1 MTQQDASRAHIRLSA
16 TLQALLSGPERRLA
30 TPGHL
35 IAGLRDKA
43 FSVLLFLF
51 ASINVI
57 PAIPGTSSVLG
68 LPLVILA
75 VQRMRNHPVRLPR
88 GLMNAPIP
96 VDRFRRVLR
105 WIIPRLQGMENY
117 IRPRDDFMLTP
128 RTTRLVDAWV
138 MVIAFSVLVPLPFT
152 AMFPAFCLCLIA
164 LGRMERDGRLVLAGS
179 ILGVGAVGL
188 SAVMV
193 FLTIKGVALVMT
205 TPL

>member
-1 MTQQDASRAHIRLSA
+1 
-16 TLQALLSGPERRLA
+16 
-30 TPGHL
+30 
-35 IAGLRDKA
+35 LRDKA